1 MAKRVVS
8 ILASLTGVGVGV
20 TSPTGA
26 VVPMRAHPCLESHA
40 CVTAF
45 SQLINQLI
53 DLASYRLGDRLNLR
67 LLGVTVLPLRTLD
80 TVTGIT
86 QPREFTVRAIR
97 ARNRVWIL

>member
-45 SQLINQLI
+45 SQSINQLI
-53 DLASYRLGDRLNLR
+53 D
-67 LLGVTVLPLRTLD
+67 
-80 TVTGIT
+80 
-86 QPREFTVRAIR
+86 
-97 ARNRVWIL
+97 